1 MNMSRKAP
9 VQLHPDDEAY
19 VALKVETGQYEN
31 VDAVVQAA
39 IQALKER
46 DEAFEE
52 MLRREA
58 LPATALAF
66 TERVDAFCRSLS
78 HASERG
84 TPHPEIRA
92 GLRSV
97 GFERRVTII
106 YQTTEET
113 VSILRIFYA
122 GRDWHADLDDFL
134 G

>member
-1 MNMSRKAP
+1 MRARRVIYAQESE
-9 VQLHPDDEAY
+9 DDLDSIYAY
-19 VALKVETGQYEN
+19 IAN
-31 VDAVVQAA
+31 AA
-39 IQALKER
+39 SAT
-46 DEAFEE
+46 
-52 MLRREA
+52 
-58 LPATALAF
+58 TALAF

-92 GLRSV
+92 GLRRV
-97 GFERRVTII
+97 GFERRGTII

>member
-58 LPATALAF
+58 LPALDRLLANP
-66 TERVDAFCRSLS
+66 
-78 HASERG
+78 ASGRTSEQVMAR
-84 TPHPEIRA
+84 IRA
-92 GLRSV
+92 HHDRLTG
-97 GFERRVTII
+97 GK
-106 YQTTEET
+106 
-113 VSILRIFYA
+113 
-122 GRDWHADLDDFL
+122 
-134 G
+134 